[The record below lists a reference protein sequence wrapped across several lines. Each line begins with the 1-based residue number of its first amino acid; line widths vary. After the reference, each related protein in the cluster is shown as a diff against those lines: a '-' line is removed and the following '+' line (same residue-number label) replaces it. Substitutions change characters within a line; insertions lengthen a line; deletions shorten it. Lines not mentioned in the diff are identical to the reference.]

1 MANRKT
7 ATQMLAE
14 ACGKPFDEVLQDSS
28 RTFYMSPDEAVEY
41 GLIDKVRETT
51 QLLLHEDTVIYTLT
65 EITVYSSG
73 PEPIQREIAF
83 SVLFVLHLG

>member
-14 ACGKPFDEVLQDSS
+14 ACGKPFDEVLEDSA

-41 GLIDKVRETT
+41 GLIDKVSRTYPVAFLDVIVVAIREGCCRCG
-51 QLLLHEDTVIYTLT
+51 LT
-65 EITVYSSG
+65 FTSDVYR
-73 PEPIQREIAF
+73 Q
-83 SVLFVLHLG
+83 SVAR

>member
-14 ACGKPFDEVLQDSS
+14 SCGKPFDEVLEDSS

-41 GLIDKVRETT
+41 GLIDKVT
-51 QLLLHEDTVIYTLT
+51 
-65 EITVYSSG
+65 G
-73 PEPIQREIAF
+73 PSNAPVPATRQRHYFFKELGF
-83 SVLFVLHLG
+83 S

>member
-14 ACGKPFDEVLQDSS
+14 ACGKPFDEVLEDSS

-41 GLIDKVRETT
+41 GLIDKVR
-51 QLLLHEDTVIYTLT
+51 
-65 EITVYSSG
+65 G
-73 PEPIQREIAF
+73 PFGSPRKGAKWRLVHRID
-83 SVLFVLHLG
+83 L